1 MSAKPVNVED
11 YRILAQWRL
20 PKIIFDY
27 LEGGADD
34 ETGLKYNHEAFE
46 HYRLIP
52 RRLVD
57 VSKRDIGIELFGRHQ
72 AAPFMIGPT
81 GLNGALWPKGDVLLA
96 RAAERAG
103 IPFVLTTASNAS
115 IEEVAA
121 ASKGDLWF
129 QLYIVQR
136 KLAEEMVRRAEAA
149 GYSTLVLTADV
160 AVNGNRERDLR
171 DNFGLPLGYTPR
183 VTY

>member
-1 MSAKPVNVED
+1 MSTKPLNGEG
-11 YRILAQWRL
+11 YCILAQRRL

-34 ETGLKYNHEAFE
+34 EIGIKNNREVFE
-46 HYRLIP
+46 RYRLMP

-57 VSKRDIGIELFGRHQ
+57 VSKRDTGIELFGRHQ

-81 GLNGALWPKGDVLLA
+81 GLNSALWPRGDILLA

-103 IPFVLTTASNAS
+103 IPFVLSTASNAS

-121 ASKGDLWF
+121 ASRGDLWF

-136 KLAEEMVRRAEAA
+136 KLGEQMVPRAQ
-149 GYSTLVLTADV
+149 GGRYSH
-160 AVNGNRERDLR
+160 
-171 DNFGLPLGYTPR
+171 
-183 VTY
+183 